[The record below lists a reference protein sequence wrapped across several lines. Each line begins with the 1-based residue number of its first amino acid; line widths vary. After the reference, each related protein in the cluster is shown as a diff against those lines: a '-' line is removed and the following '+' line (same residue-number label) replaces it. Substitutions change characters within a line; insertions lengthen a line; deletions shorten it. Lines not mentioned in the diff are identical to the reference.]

1 MIKRGTTK
9 RTVLIR
15 PTKKLTKNAATFFF
29 FKKII
34 KKEVEVGIKS
44 NAKEGGVR
52 RLRVLKKKEN

>member
-15 PTKKLTKNAATFFF
+15 PTKNAATFFF